1 MMQEQEFPKV
11 GFEYQLILKHLLEH
25 AAKVQPQGEIVYKDL
40 VRENYTQLYERCRR
54 LSNALKGLGVKQ
66 GSKVICFEWNTHRFL
81 EIYFAVPCMGA
92 MMHMGNPLLAP
103 EQIVYLINR
112 VQDEVIVFNK
122 DFASIIESISDRL
135 KTVRHYVVLAD
146 DGELPETTLN
156 PISEYEEL
164 LRSASPDYEYPDLNE
179 DTVASLGNTTGTT
192 GDPKVC
198 FFTHRQ
204 HIMHTLIWANMLL
217 GFSGERGLDP
227 RRDLTIQ
234 LVPMFHAHGWG
245 VPYMATFLGCKQ
257 LYPGRFDPKLF
268 LELLKKEK
276 RPGQGGYI
284 CCVPTM
290 LDMIVSYPEVEQ
302 YKEYLKGL
310 IYEGG
315 GSRLTNRLAKRAK
328 ELGMDL
334 CAGWGM
340 TEVYTKVGLQYL
352 KPHMFGWPEDKKVDF
367 LSRTGIAPAFVEQRV
382 VNEEGRDVAKDGET
396 VGEIVLR
403 APWLTLGYHKDPE
416 KSRELWRGGW
426 MHSGDMATIDEEESV
441 LIMDRAKDVIK
452 SGGEWISS
460 LTLENLI
467 NMHPKVQEVAVV
479 AAQSEKWGE
488 RPVVVVVPKD
498 EYKGKVSEEEL
509 KEHMTQYV
517 EDGKILKWWIP
528 EKFIF
533 VDEIPRTSVGK
544 FDKKALRSNFW
555 NVLEGKEQ
563 AL

>member
-1 MMQEQEFPKV
+1 
-11 GFEYQLILKHLLEH
+11 
-25 AAKVQPQGEIVYKDL
+25 
-40 VRENYTQLYERCRR
+40 
-54 LSNALKGLGVKQ
+54 
-66 GSKVICFEWNTHRFL
+66 
-81 EIYFAVPCMGA
+81 
-92 MMHMGNPLLAP
+92 
-103 EQIVYLINR
+103 
-112 VQDEVIVFNK
+112 
-122 DFASIIESISDRL
+122 
-135 KTVRHYVVLAD
+135 
-146 DGELPETTLN
+146 
-156 PISEYEEL
+156 
-164 LRSASPDYEYPDLNE
+164 
-179 DTVASLGNTTGTT
+179 VASLGNTTGTT

-204 HIMHTLIWANMLL
+204 HIMHTLIWANMLQ
-217 GFSGERGLDP
+217 GFSGERGFDP
-227 RRDLTIQ
+227 RRDIMIQ

-245 VPYMATFLGCKQ
+245 NPYMATFLGCKQ
-257 LYPGRFDPKLF
+257 VYPGRFDPKVF

-276 RPGQGGYI
+276 RPGHGGYL

-290 LDMIVSYPEVEQ
+290 LDMIVSYPGIEQ
-302 YKEYLKGL
+302 YRECLKGL

-315 GSRLTNRLAKRAK
+315 GSRLTNRLARKAK

-352 KPHMFGWPEDKKVDF
+352 KPHMFSWPEDKKIDF
-367 LSRTGIAPAFVEQRV
+367 LSRTGMAPPFVEQRV
-382 VNEEGRDVAKDGET
+382 VDEQGRDVAKDGKT

-403 APWLTLGYHKDPE
+403 APWLTLGYYKDPE
-416 KSRELWRGGW
+416 KSKELWRDGW

-479 AAQSEKWGE
+479 AAQSERWGE

-498 EYKGKVSEEEL
+498 EYKGKISEEEL
-509 KEHMTQYV
+509 REHMTQYV
-517 EDGKILKWWIP
+517 EEGKILKWWIP
-528 EKFIF
+528 ERFIF

-544 FDKKALRSNFW
+544 LDKKTMRSRYW
-555 NVLEGKEQ
+555 YVLGE
-563 AL
+563 

>member
-1 MMQEQEFPKV
+1 MMQEQEFPKA

-25 AAKVQPQGEIVYKDL
+25 AARVQPQGEIVYKDL
-40 VRENYTQLYERCRR
+40 VRGSYTQLYERCQR

-112 VQDEVIVFNK
+112 VQDEVIIFNK

-146 DGELPETTLN
+146 DGELPETTLD

-268 LELLKKEK
+268 LELLKREK

-352 KPHMFGWPEDKKVDF
+352 KPHMFGWSEDRKVDF

-382 VNEEGRDVAKDGET
+382 VDEEGRDVAKDGET

-403 APWLTLGYHKDPE
+403 APWLTSGYHKDPE
-416 KSRELWRGGW
+416 KSKELWRGGW

-498 EYKGKVSEEEL
+498 EYKGKISEEEL

-544 FDKKALRSNFW
+544 FDKKALRSSFW
-555 NVLEGKEQ
+555 NVLEGKK
-563 AL
+563 

>member
-1 MMQEQEFPKV
+1 MMPEQEFPKV

-25 AAKVQPQGEIVYKDL
+25 AAKVQPQGEIVYKGL
-40 VRENYTQLYERCRR
+40 VRENYTQLYERCQR

-112 VQDEVIVFNK
+112 VQDEVIIFNK

-276 RPGQGGYI
+276 RRGQGGYI

-290 LDMIVSYPEVEQ
+290 LDMIVSCPEVEQ

-352 KPHMFGWPEDKKVDF
+352 KPHMLGWSEDRKVDF

-382 VNEEGRDVAKDGET
+382 VDEEGRDVAKDGET

-403 APWLTLGYHKDPE
+403 APWLTSGYHKDPE
-416 KSRELWRGGW
+416 KSKELWRGGW

-488 RPVVVVVPKD
+488 RPVVAVVPKD
-498 EYKGKVSEEEL
+498 EYKGKISEEEL

-544 FDKKALRSNFW
+544 FDKKALRSSFW
-555 NVLEGKEQ
+555 NVLGGKE
-563 AL
+563 

>member
-1 MMQEQEFPKV
+1 MQEQQFPKV
-11 GFEYQLILKHLLEH
+11 GFKYQLIVKHLLEH
-25 AAKVQPQGEIVYKDL
+25 VAKVQPEGEIVYRDL
-40 VRENYTQLYERCRR
+40 VRENYAQLYERCQR

-92 MMHMGNPLLAP
+92 MMHMGNPLLTP

-112 VQDEVIVFNK
+112 VEDEVLIFNK
-122 DFASIIESISDRL
+122 DFTSIIESVSDKL

-146 DGELPETTLN
+146 DGKLPQTTLN

-164 LRSASPDYEYPDLNE
+164 LLSAPPDYEYPDLDE

-204 HIMHTLIWANMLL
+204 HIMHTLIWATMLL

-257 LYPGRFDPKLF
+257 VYPGRFDPKVF

-276 RPGQGGYI
+276 RLGHGGYI

-290 LDMIVSYPEVEQ
+290 LDMIVSHPEVEQ
-302 YKEYLKGL
+302 YREYLDGL

-315 GSRLTNRLAKRAK
+315 GSRLTNRLARRAG

-352 KPHMFGWPEDKKVDF
+352 KPHMFTWPEARKVDF
-367 LSRTGIAPAFVEQRV
+367 LSRTGMAPPFVEQRV
-382 VNEEGRDVAKDGET
+382 VDEQGKDVAKDGKT

-403 APWLTLGYHKDPE
+403 APWLTSGYYKDPE
-416 KSRELWRGGW
+416 KSEELWKDGW

-479 AAQSEKWGE
+479 AAYSEKWGE

-498 EYKGKVSEEEL
+498 EHKGRVSEEEL
-509 KEHMTQYV
+509 REHMTQYV
-517 EDGKILKWWIP
+517 QEGKILKWWIP

-533 VDEIPRTSVGK
+533 VNEIPRTSVGK
-544 FDKKALRSNFW
+544 FDKKAMRSGYW
-555 NVLEGKEQ
+555 DVLGGKE
-563 AL
+563 

>member
-1 MMQEQEFPKV
+1 MQEQEFPKV
-11 GFEYQLILKHLLEH
+11 GFKYQLLVKHLLEH
-25 AAKVQPQGEIVYKDL
+25 AAKVQPEGEIVYKDL
-40 VRENYTQLYERCRR
+40 VRQNYAQLYERCQR
-54 LSNALKGLGVKQ
+54 LSNALKGLGVRE
-66 GSKVICFEWNTHRFL
+66 GSKVISFEWNTHRFL

-92 MMHMGNPLLAP
+92 MMHMGNPLLTP
-103 EQIVYLINR
+103 EQIIYLINR
-112 VQDEVIVFNK
+112 VEDEVLIFNK
-122 DFASIIESISDRL
+122 DFTPIIEAVSSKL
-135 KTVRHYVVLAD
+135 KTVRHYIVLAD
-146 DGELPETTLN
+146 DGKLPETTLN

-164 LRSASPDYEYPDLNE
+164 LLSASPNYEYPDLNE

-217 GFSGERGLDP
+217 GFSGERGFDP
-227 RRDLTIQ
+227 RRDPTIQ

-245 VPYMATFLGCKQ
+245 VPYIATFLGCKQ
-257 LYPGRFDPKLF
+257 IYPGRFDPKVF

-276 RPGQGGYI
+276 RPGRGGYI

-302 YKEYLKGL
+302 YREYLEGL

-315 GSRLTNRLAKRAK
+315 GSRLTNRLASRAR

-352 KPHMFGWPEDKKVDF
+352 KPHMFSWPEEKKVDF
-367 LSRTGIAPAFVEQRV
+367 LSRTGMAPPFVEQRV
-382 VNEEGRDVAKDGET
+382 VDEQGKDVAKDGET

-403 APWLTLGYHKDPE
+403 APWLTTGYCKDPE
-416 KSRELWRGGW
+416 KSEELWKDGW

-479 AAQSEKWGE
+479 AAHSEKWGE
-488 RPVVVVVPKD
+488 RPVVVVVPKG

-509 KEHMTQYV
+509 RDHMTQYV
-517 EDGKILKWWIP
+517 EEGKILKWWIP

-544 FDKKALRSNFW
+544 FDKKTMRSGYW
-555 NVLEGKEQ
+555 YALEGKE
-563 AL
+563 

>member
-1 MMQEQEFPKV
+1 MMQEQEFPKA

-25 AAKVQPQGEIVYKDL
+25 AARVQPQGEIVYKDL
-40 VRENYTQLYERCRR
+40 VRGSYTQLYERCQR

-112 VQDEVIVFNK
+112 VQDEVIIFNK

-146 DGELPETTLN
+146 DGELPETTLD

-268 LELLKKEK
+268 LELLKREK

-352 KPHMFGWPEDKKVDF
+352 KPHMFGWSEDRKVDF

-382 VNEEGRDVAKDGET
+382 VDEEGRDVAKDGET

-403 APWLTLGYHKDPE
+403 APWLTSGYHKDPE
-416 KSRELWRGGW
+416 KSKELWRGGW

-467 NMHPKVQEVAVV
+467 NMHPKLQEVAVV

-498 EYKGKVSEEEL
+498 EYKGKISEEEL

-533 VDEIPRTSVGK
+533 VNEIPRTSVGK
-544 FDKKALRSNFW
+544 FDKKALRSSFW
-555 NVLEGKEQ
+555 NVLEGKK
-563 AL
+563 

>member
-1 MMQEQEFPKV
+1 MMQEQEFPKA

-25 AAKVQPQGEIVYKDL
+25 AARVQPQGEIVYKDL
-40 VRENYTQLYERCRR
+40 VRGSYTQLYERCQR

-112 VQDEVIVFNK
+112 VQDEVIIFNK

-146 DGELPETTLN
+146 DGELPETTLD

-268 LELLKKEK
+268 LELLKREK

-352 KPHMFGWPEDKKVDF
+352 KPHMFGWSEDRKVDF

-382 VNEEGRDVAKDGET
+382 VDEEGRDVAKDGET

-403 APWLTLGYHKDPE
+403 APWLTSGYHKDPE
-416 KSRELWRGGW
+416 KSKELWRGGW

-498 EYKGKVSEEEL
+498 EYTGKISEEEL

-544 FDKKALRSNFW
+544 FDKKALRSSFW
-555 NVLEGKEQ
+555 NVLEGKK
-563 AL
+563 